1 MSEVKYTEEEIEKI
15 KDRILEALEMVIDP
29 ELGIDIVNLGLIY
42 DIRFQQD
49 GYTEIDMTLTTMG
62 CPLADLLTDQIYDA
76 MKEVPEV
83 TKTDGSSVTHT
94 YRYDGYKILTYSSGK
109 KGVRYLFTATD
120 SQAADNPYQYIQFSD
135 HQIDP
140 TRSAHFQDRKSTRLN
155 SSHSRAS
162 RMPSSA

>member
-1 MSEVKYTEEEIEKI
+1 MWPICLLRAYSPLNISSWTTIFTPSTPFTHKEEEEIEKI

-83 TKTDGSSVTHT
+83 TKTEVKLVWTPAWTIEKMS
-94 YRYDGYKILTYSSGK
+94 RYARIALGI
-109 KGVRYLFTATD
+109 R
-120 SQAADNPYQYIQFSD
+120 
-135 HQIDP
+135 
-140 TRSAHFQDRKSTRLN
+140 
-155 SSHSRAS
+155 
-162 RMPSSA
+162 

>member
-1 MSEVKYTEEEIEKI
+1 MSEVKYTEAEIEKI

-76 MKEVPEV
+76 MK
-83 TKTDGSSVTHT
+83 KC
-94 YRYDGYKILTYSSGK
+94 
-109 KGVRYLFTATD
+109 
-120 SQAADNPYQYIQFSD
+120 Q
-135 HQIDP
+135 
-140 TRSAHFQDRKSTRLN
+140 KSLRQRLN
-155 SSHSRAS
+155 WSGHQHGLSKR
-162 RMPSSA
+162 